1 MVFIQDKHDSFHR
14 KENKKNLKKKEKAHV
29 NCCPHTLL
37 TPHLNNTPESNVCKS
52 TLSHGFY
59 VANKEI
65 SCMTDV
71 TVERPF
77 LSL

>member
-1 MVFIQDKHDSFHR
+1 MIAFTEKKIR
-14 KENKKNLKKKEKAHV
+14 KIKKKKKCMLTAAL
-29 NCCPHTLL
+29 TLL
-37 TPHLNNTPESNVCKS
+37 TPHLNNTPESNVCKP

>member
-14 KENKKNLKKKEKAHV
+14 KENKKNWKKKKAHV

-37 TPHLNNTPESNVCKS
+37 TPHLNNTPESNVCKP

>member
-1 MVFIQDKHDSFHR
+1 MIAFTEKKIR
-14 KENKKNLKKKEKAHV
+14 KIKKKKKKAHV